1 MVHVSSSAMDEVA
14 YDDKRRRLAIR
25 FRHGGWYT
33 YSGVPA
39 RIAAG
44 LVAAPSLGRYFHAH
58 ILGRFAYRRGRL
70 GEGKSQDKR
79 KPTRSP

>member
-1 MVHVSSSAMDEVA
+1 MDEVA

-70 GEGKSQDKR
+70 GEGGPRSS
-79 KPTRSP
+79 RSP